1 VWEWIAHCNV
11 FHLGYVYPTVIC
23 VTVGRKLFH
32 SIPYVIPPNINH
44 ALSRGLDWGA
54 ANLHVLLRI
63 ILPFPRFPFS
73 WFIMLLTLD
82 ALPVELIADIMAEL
96 DLPSLITMSQISR
109 LFRAIVSDSSLN
121 PWRRP
126 ILHCIRSGD
135 LSDSFKHLSV
145 RSIVPRHNWIEIM
158 SLAKPQFLLYEA
170 TLPNLKEDEWEECFR
185 RRFLP
190 GWIKWSVTRW
200 KERFMK
206 FVYTTSQLHTISHT
220 FILCRTLH
228 RVAHRST
235 TSCTAE
241 ESWTTFSPSLAAA
254 SQMLINT
261 EDTLLSIGVALPTC
275 SKLLLEA
282 SHHWP
287 CSMKWS

>member
-1 VWEWIAHCNV
+1 
-11 FHLGYVYPTVIC
+11 
-23 VTVGRKLFH
+23 
-32 SIPYVIPPNINH
+32 
-44 ALSRGLDWGA
+44 
-54 ANLHVLLRI
+54 
-63 ILPFPRFPFS
+63 
-73 WFIMLLTLD
+73 
-82 ALPVELIADIMAEL
+82 MAEL

-135 LSDSFKHLSV
+135 LSESFKHLSV
-145 RSIVPRHNWIEIM
+145 RSTVPRHNWIEIM

-170 TLPNLKEDEWEECFR
+170 TLPNLKEDEWEECYK

-190 GWIKWSVTRW
+190 GWIKGTVTRW

-206 FVYTTSQLHTISHT
+206 FVYTSQLHTISHT
-220 FILCRTLH
+220 SILCRTLH

-241 ESWTTFSPSLAAA
+241 ESWTTFSPSFA
-254 SQMLINT
+254 STSQLLINI
-261 EDTLLSIGVALPTC
+261 EDILFSIGVALPT
-275 SKLLLEA
+275 SSRLLLET
-282 SHHWP
+282 SHRWV
-287 CSMKWS
+287 CSMK